1 MTGREILTALT
12 DIDEEYI
19 EEAAK
24 KHKSKKNIIIRF
36 SAMAACLALAA
47 SGTFAAFRATH
58 DNAKNSIKNETL
70 DYAFSD
76 ENADDSA
83 DDAAEGYA
91 DKNGGG
97 KTDGT
102 KTNGAAKGNSASS
115 SEKSIAYVKRW
126 DEKTVAEKFREITVS
141 GKEYYAVN
149 TYVAADKVGKKVTK
163 LTVLGKDVYT
173 NSEYAAGAEIYE
185 IKNISSECAAAVKYD
200 GDEKYYVCR
209 NAYYKPET
217 LGQFINDL
225 DLKNTITFNEF
236 NAVREKNGKMRDVKY
251 TGADKER
258 VWELLF
264 SDTQAKAVKDI
275 DSLNFEMAVDISV
288 DLKLLG
294 YENFSLSVSRDG
306 YILTNILDTAKV
318 FYIGREAAEG
328 FISYLDNSCKA
339 VEYEIRDYSEPEY
352 TGKESSGG
360 TASYEVKQ

>member
-47 SGTFAAFRATH
+47 GGTFAAFRAMH
-58 DNAKNSIKNETL
+58 GNAKNSIKNETV
-70 DYAFSD
+70 DYSFAD
-76 ENADDSA
+76 EKG
-83 DDAAEGYA
+83 DAAADVTAESYA

-97 KTDGT
+97 KSNGT
-102 KTNGAAKGNSASS
+102 ASS
-115 SEKSIAYVKRW
+115 ANNNCVRVKKW
-126 DEKTVAEKFREITVS
+126 DEKTVAEKFREITVN

-149 TYVAADKVGKKVTK
+149 TYVAADKVGQKVTK

-225 DLKNTITFNEF
+225 DLKNTLTFNEF
-236 NAVREKNGKMRDVKY
+236 NAAREKNGKMRDVKY

-275 DSLNFEMAVDISV
+275 ETLNFEMAVDISV

-306 YILTNILDTAKV
+306 YILTNILDTAKA

-328 FISYLDNSCKA
+328 LISYLDNSCKA

-352 TGKESSGG
+352 TGKESSGSTASG